1 MEKGTNYMEESTI
14 KKRTINIQQ
23 IINKYS
29 DLIAVIVVLA
39 MLPFAIGSA
48 DRLLAL

>member
-14 KKRTINIQQ
+14 KKRSINIRQLV
-23 IINKYS
+23 KKHS
-29 DLIAVIVVLA
+29 DLIAMIVVLA

-48 DRLLAL
+48 DRILAL